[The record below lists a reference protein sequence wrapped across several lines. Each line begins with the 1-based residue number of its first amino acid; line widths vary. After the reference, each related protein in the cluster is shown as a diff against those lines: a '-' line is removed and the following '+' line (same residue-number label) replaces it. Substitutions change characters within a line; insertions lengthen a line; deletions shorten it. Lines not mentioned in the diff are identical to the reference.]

1 MMKCSEGETGMSSED
16 DEAGGCG
23 KKERLERQRLLD
35 GWIATTP
42 RSEEEKARSCAMHS
56 ILTEEHNSPH
66 KAWCCVK
73 NVALRRGPGLDSET
87 VIGQLLEKG
96 THVEAR
102 HSPNCPST

>member
-1 MMKCSEGETGMSSED
+1 MTNDVLLQEAFEAHDIICSDQLAAPESEMTLEAET
-16 DEAGGCG
+16 
-23 KKERLERQRLLD
+23 
-35 GWIATTP
+35 
-42 RSEEEKARSCAMHS
+42 KARSSAMHS
-56 ILTEEHNSPH
+56 VLTEEHNSPH

-102 HSPNCPST
+102 HSPNCPSR